1 MKKKSYVGIGAA
13 LGALLLVGCGGGSS
27 DTTSELTGYDLT
39 VERGPVLHAFVI
51 DNRGKQAVEIGNGH
65 YLFAENP
72 EYPVSAFGGFIDLNR
87 DGTVSAGDIN
97 NSLMLKASAGNAA
110 TLVNTIALR
119 EEIRSWLKESFG
131 LDDET
136 IDSATPSTDRSIAAI
151 SDELFAYCIEQ
162 QISDPSAL
170 TLDDQEREALRVR
183 IQSRIDSYLGTT
195 ESTAD
200 LEIELVEGLDLPLL
214 TEEES
219 ASVNVVAQTGY
230 GHTDL
235 KTIINQLPVFDLN
248 DEQKYALA
256 YMWNEEKLA
265 KDIYLALNVTTPH
278 QTLYNIATRSE
289 TEHEA
294 AVEALVQKYDINIT
308 NLENYEINYSEEELR
323 ALAAGEYAVPEVQEL
338 YNLLYEKGTQS
349 LQDALEVGCMVEVT
363 DVTDLDKYIETA
375 DGAEDLV
382 QIFTYLRSGSYNH
395 YWAFDSALK
404 SLGVTDGCCS
414 LGETYCKTEVEF
426 PMNNNGRD
434 H

>member
-1 MKKKSYVGIGAA
+1 MKKKSYVGIGAS

-27 DTTSELTGYDLT
+27 DTASELTGYDLT

-51 DNRGKQAVEIGNGH
+51 DSRGKQAVEIGNGH

-72 EYPVSAFGGFIDLNR
+72 EYPVSVFGGFIDLNR

-97 NSLMLKASAGNAA
+97 NSLILKASAGNAA

-170 TLDDQEREALRVR
+170 TLQELEALRDR
-183 IQSRIDSYLGTT
+183 IQSRIESYLDTT

-219 ASVNVVAQTGY
+219 ASVDIVAQTGY

-235 KTIINQLPVFDLN
+235 KTIIDQLPVFDLN

-265 KDIYLALNVTTPH
+265 KDIYLALNDLNPH

-323 ALAAGEYAVPEVQEL
+323 ALAAGEFAIPEVQEL
-338 YNLLYEKGTQS
+338 YNALYEKGTKS
-349 LQDALEVGCMVEVT
+349 LQDALKVGCMVEVT
-363 DVTDLDKYIETA
+363 DVADLDKYIETA

-426 PMNNNGRD
+426 PMNNNGRG